1 MNCYKSKRAVKIMD
15 LLVSELNEFDLTK
28 DRVYVAIGTDY
39 GTLVQVENDKGI
51 EEWYSTEY
59 FRFYEGE
66 KIDLVSN

>member
-15 LLVSELNEFDLTK
+15 LLVSELNEFGLTK

-39 GTLVQVENDKGI
+39 GTLVQVENDEGI
-51 EEWYSTEY
+51 AEWYSTEY